1 MRSRPGSIAALALS
15 AALGAT
21 GCGRRPGAA
30 GGDSAYAAMQ
40 DRGQAVMGV
49 DQYASRH
56 VFEDLPDG
64 GRIVLDV
71 DDPADSTG
79 IATVRNHM
87 REIAADFQAGD
98 FSKPMMVHAQVVPGT
113 DRMRAL
119 REHLRYEVGDRPRG
133 AEVRIRSDDLAAVA
147 AVHDF
152 LAFQRMDH
160 RAGGHEGMMGEKK

>member
-1 MRSRPGSIAALALS
+1 MALALT
-15 AALGAT
+15 AALGST

-30 GGDSAYAAMQ
+30 AGDSAYAAMQ

-56 VFEDLPDG
+56 VFEDFPDG

-71 DDPADSTG
+71 DDPSDSTG

-87 REIAADFQAGD
+87 REVAADFRAGD
-98 FSKPMMVHAQVVPGT
+98 FRKPMMVHAQVVPGT
-113 DRMRAL
+113 DRMGAL
-119 REHLRYEVGDRPRG
+119 RDHLRYEVTDRPRG
-133 AEVRIRSDDLAAVA
+133 AEVRIRSDDAAAVA